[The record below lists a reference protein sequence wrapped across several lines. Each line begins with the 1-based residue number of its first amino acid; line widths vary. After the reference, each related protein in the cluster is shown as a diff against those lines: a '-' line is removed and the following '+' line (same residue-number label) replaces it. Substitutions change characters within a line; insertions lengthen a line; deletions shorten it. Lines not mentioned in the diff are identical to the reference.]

1 MIDKS
6 LELLKPFEAEGI
18 DALFVVTPANQR
30 YLEGFTGG
38 DCFMLSTGKKNFLI
52 ADSRYLEM
60 AQRECRNA
68 EVVPHRAPNPPLHDV
83 VASLAADNG
92 LRRIGFEK
100 DRLVWG
106 LYDDIAKALSRAGA
120 ELVPTSSL
128 VEGIRARKSP
138 EEAKKIEA
146 ACAIADKAL
155 KDALP
160 LVKAGISELDLK
172 IELDYR
178 LKTGGAED
186 AAFDTMVLFG
196 ARPSQPHASS
206 RRDVPLAPG
215 DFILIDYGACLDG
228 YRSDTT
234 RTFVFGRASGEQKAA
249 YSAVLKSQEE
259 SLRMVAPGANGREIN
274 DMALGII
281 RGRGLPAFEY
291 GIGHGVG
298 LEIHEVPFMRQNTDV
313 LLETGM
319 VVTIEPGSYK
329 PDWGGIRIED
339 TVLVTPDG
347 HRALTRFPKE
357 LMEL

>member
-1 MIDKS
+1 MSDKS
-6 LELLKPFEAEGI
+6 QELEKLFEAKGI
-18 DALFVVTPANQR
+18 DSLFIVKPANQR
-30 YLEGFTGG
+30 YLEGFTGR
-38 DCFMLSTGKKNFLI
+38 DCFMLAAGHKNFLI
-52 ADSRYLEM
+52 ADSRYVEM
-60 AQRECRNA
+60 AQAECRSA

-83 VASLAADNG
+83 LARLAGDNG

-106 LYDDIAKALSRAGA
+106 LYDDIAKALSRVGA

-138 EEAKKIEA
+138 EEIKRIEA

-155 KDALP
+155 EDTLP
-160 LVKAGISELDLK
+160 LIKAGISELDLK
-172 IELDYR
+172 TELDYR
-178 LKTGGAED
+178 MKTGGAED
-186 AAFDTMVLFG
+186 VSFDTMVLFG

-206 RRDVPLAPG
+206 RRDVPLKAG
-215 DFILIDYGACLDG
+215 DFILIDYGACRDG

-234 RTFVFGRASGEQKAA
+234 RTFVFGKASDEQKVA
-249 YSAVLKSQEE
+249 YAAVLRSQEA
-259 SLRMVAPGANGREIN
+259 SLQMVSPGANGRDIN
-274 DMALGII
+274 DLALGII
-281 RGRGLPAFEY
+281 KDCGLPAFEY

-298 LEIHEVPFMRQNTDV
+298 LEIHETPFMRQNTDV
-313 LLETGM
+313 YLEADM

-329 PDWGGIRIED
+329 PGWGGIRIED

-347 HRALTRFPKE
+347 HRVLTRFPKE